1 MYSCS
6 GMATPRSAV
15 PIAPRFPF
23 ILVRYEAK
31 LVHRRILRKCRRAP
45 RPKGAHMGTPPDTS
59 RSDDASVQ
67 RDEGD
72 DDLDLLTY
80 NEARA
85 RLAEELSAEK
95 EHLVALRAQS
105 ADNPASAAA
114 ARDIAACGHGP
125 WPQNRARRRTA
136 ARAVTDANAR
146 LFYGSDL

>member
-1 MYSCS
+1 
-6 GMATPRSAV
+6 
-15 PIAPRFPF
+15 
-23 ILVRYEAK
+23 
-31 LVHRRILRKCRRAP
+31 
-45 RPKGAHMGTPPDTS
+45 MGTQPDTS

-85 RLAEELSAEK
+85 RLAEELSAE
-95 EHLVALRAQS
+95 EERLVALRTPS
-105 ADNPASAAA
+105 ADNPASTASAAE
-114 ARDIAACGHGP
+114 IAACERRVQALHD
-125 WPQNRARRRTA
+125 ALRRTA